1 MSDFASIHSSYSKQR
16 KSVHNKQNVGI
27 YAETEEVEAL
37 LDFFTSDQCTDL
49 YSKAL
54 GTVAKQY
61 KEATKNYFKSLLP
74 ASSRSSQHGYK
85 DKLIDAIRVSKIKV
99 EGNEVRTKVHV
110 LGIRSS
116 SSGTYRARFFEGGT
130 EPRET
135 KREYTDS
142 LGRTY
147 KKGKPLGRIKALNY
161 FQKAQSV
168 MSNLTVSLDKL
179 INDLIAKN
187 APK

>member
-1 MSDFASIHSSYSKQR
+1 MSDFASRHSSYSER

-37 LDFFTSDQCTDL
+37 LDFFTSDQCHDL

-54 GTVAKQY
+54 GTVAREY
-61 KEATKNYFKSLLP
+61 KETAKNYFRQTLP
-74 ASSRSSQHGYK
+74 AASRSSQHGFK
-85 DKLIDAIRVSKIKV
+85 DKLIDAVRVSKIKV
-99 EGNEVRTKVHV
+99 EGDNISTKVHV
-110 LGIRSS
+110 LGVRSKD
-116 SSGTYRARFFEGGT
+116 SGTYRARFFEAGT
-130 EPRET
+130 QARET
-135 KREYTDS
+135 KEAYTDS

-161 FQKAQSV
+161 FQKAQNA
-168 MSNLTVSLDKL
+168 MQNLTVSLDRVIKSL
-179 INDLIAKN
+179 IEKN